1 MEHSIQIYDMGRQ
14 VNSLEM
20 NLLGLSNRSVLT
32 KFMLFFTFIV
42 GDKSVEDFLTWGGK
56 FNLHISW
63 ASSFRTHHVR
73 AVGRTS
79 GKTEARD
86 GEGVLS

>member
-1 MEHSIQIYDMGRQ
+1 MGRQ

-32 KFMLFFTFIV
+32 KFMLFFTFII
-42 GDKSVEDFLTWGGK
+42 GDKSIEDFFWSE